1 MTAEEGE
8 YRWPVSEST
17 WISAYERRLQ
27 RLEDNVTSLART
39 VIGME
44 KDMKEV
50 NSSIVHRDWRY
61 ILRRAWS
68 VRFIAIA
75 AILSGLETVLPMFSG
90 WVDPGTFSMLSSVFA
105 SAALVARIVAQK
117 GL

>member
-1 MTAEEGE
+1 MTDI
-8 YRWPVSEST
+8 T
-17 WISAYERRLQ
+17 DMRL
-27 RLEDNVTSLART
+27 D
-39 VIGME
+39 
-44 KDMKEV
+44 
-50 NSSIVHRDWRY
+50 RDWRY

-75 AILSGLETVLPMFSG
+75 AILSGCETVLPMFSN

>member
-8 YRWPVSEST
+8 YRWPVSESV
-17 WISAYERRLQ
+17 WVSAYERRLQ

-50 NSSIVHRDWRY
+50 NSSIVQLRDDTHEIRD
-61 ILRRAWS
+61 L
-68 VRFIAIA
+68 VRGIRVLGKISMWIGGFVGV
-75 AILSGLETVLPMFSG
+75 LVSLYTLGL
-90 WVDPGTFSMLSSVFA
+90 
-105 SAALVARIVAQK
+105 INK
-117 GL
+117 